1 VVQNPE
7 SFRGSRVL
15 RLDAYGHTGLS
26 MPSRCTAKYIRGF
39 FQEGEMP
46 VEGMVCEG
54 DLEPFQPW
62 DSASRSEEV
71 ENERIRSLMRCWLR

>member
-1 VVQNPE
+1 
-7 SFRGSRVL
+7 
-15 RLDAYGHTGLS
+15 
-26 MPSRCTAKYIRGF
+26 
-39 FQEGEMP
+39 MP

>member
-1 VVQNPE
+1 
-7 SFRGSRVL
+7 VL
-15 RLDAYGHTGLS
+15 RLDAHGHTVLS

-62 DSASRSEEV
+62 DSASRSEEGG
-71 ENERIRSLMRCWLR
+71 EREDKELDEVLVALMVFGA

>member
-1 VVQNPE
+1 ILFVGNTADNITPLRNVVQNPE
-7 SFRGSRVL
+7 SFGGSRVL

-54 DLEPFQPW
+54 D
-62 DSASRSEEV
+62 
-71 ENERIRSLMRCWLR
+71 

>member
-1 VVQNPE
+1 
-7 SFRGSRVL
+7 
-15 RLDAYGHTGLS
+15 

-39 FQEGEMP
+39 FQEGKMP

-62 DSASRSEEV
+62 DSASRSEEGG
-71 ENERIRSLMRCWLR
+71 EREDKELDEVLVALMVFGA